1 MQASKALLLK
11 LPRTP
16 SNYVRAES
24 LFFSLRRNGVV
35 DIEMYETYAEFMR
48 TAHCGDVLKLFRQI
62 KEDGISTRLR
72 TYQTFIKAF
81 PSNDLG
87 SLEVF
92 ADMRLQKIRPDR
104 HLLERMIPRLVST
117 GELDVAQ
124 VCVEEYFTK
133 HLGTDTAVLLSAAKI
148 EVPECDDFFKLV
160 STTAFQTIEFQPI
173 WKQKLV
179 LFEALC
185 SANFKIGAE
194 VLFRWRQWED
204 SNWNIF
210 VHILLLACIRAR
222 SEQANSVVRRIYKDG
237 LKAGNLTLENVRLLV
252 EHFAHVG
259 QMTEAE
265 KVMANTVNCI
275 DYRCLI
281 LVLQG
286 WARLGN
292 LLEARRIF
300 ALLKGSL
307 TVEGIDAI
315 CSYSLY
321 CPILLESMNRGF
333 QLFKLYEE
341 HNILPSENSFEI
353 QLSSCYRVL
362 DHVGKTKM
370 EFSDQFY
377 RATFNHLNRVI
388 LSLAGTS
395 NENLQWRL
403 SEIECYRV
411 MWEGLPSCLDDLL
424 CAFRASGEIE
434 TWKLTGTLKA
444 CAIESWKTG
453 ATQVEDAIKMLP
465 IVPVFAQ
472 NTRIMAFGILGEID
486 WAFDVYKELKRSGQ
500 LPDRYTFIALFDA
513 LGRNSGTL
521 RRVNW
526 VLKEARQALEAQQ
539 IGREI
544 LTAAMEALI
553 QLDHPDDAVRLYKEY
568 GNSRNSLSATAVK
581 AYSKLGDYEHAKRIF
596 EKVINSGL
604 YLEKVRT
611 MFVAL
616 IECAPSSSE
625 VEELLTKV
633 IDLGLQPRPSLF
645 ASAVSACERFGD
657 LQRARRIRD
666 LMIEIGTH
674 RKFKPSAH
682 CYIGSTKAEF
692 GNGETPDP
700 WNAVHLVDQLA
711 HGLYKANFVHVT
723 NAIPWVGRVGIKKS
737 EQIRQLKYHAEKK
750 ALAVL
755 VYNNSVHDDLIIR
768 VNQVMCKDCN
778 SFFKAAALLLRRTV
792 RVVCPL
798 QTTVYNEADRG
809 K

>member
-16 SNYVRAES
+16 SNYARAES
-24 LFFSLRRNGVV
+24 LFFILRRDGLV

-48 TAHCGDVLKLFRQI
+48 TARCGDVLKLFRQI

-81 PSNDLG
+81 PSNNLG
-87 SLEVF
+87 SIEVF
-92 ADMRLQKIRPDR
+92 ADMRLQNIRPDR

-117 GELDVAQ
+117 GEVDVAQ

-148 EVPECDDFFKLV
+148 AAPECDDFFKLV
-160 STTAFQTIEFQPI
+160 ATTAFQTIEFQPI
-173 WKQKLV
+173 WKQKMV

-194 VLFRWRQWED
+194 VFFGWRQLED

-210 VHILLLACIRAR
+210 VRILMLACIRAR
-222 SEQANSVVRRIYKDG
+222 SEQASSVVRRIYKDS
-237 LKAGNLTLENVRLLV
+237 LKAGNLPQENVRLLV

-259 QMTEAE
+259 QMTWAE
-265 KVMANTVNCI
+265 EVMANMVNGF
-275 DYRCLI
+275 DYQCSI

-292 LLEARRIF
+292 LFNARRIL
-300 ALLKGSL
+300 ASLKGSL
-307 TVEGIDAI
+307 TVEAVDAI

-321 CPILLESMNRGF
+321 CPILLESMNNGF

-341 HNILPSENSFEI
+341 HNILPTENSFEI

-362 DHVGKTKM
+362 DHVTKTKM

-377 RATFNHLNRVI
+377 RATFDHLNPI
-388 LSLAGTS
+388 IFSLARTS

-411 MWEGLPSCLDDLL
+411 MWEGVPSCLEDLF
-424 CAFRASGEIE
+424 CAFRASRNIE
-434 TWKLTGTLKA
+434 TWKLTGILKA

-453 ATQVEDAIKMLP
+453 ATQVEDAINRLP
-465 IVPVFAQ
+465 TVQVFAQ
-472 NTRIMAFGILGEID
+472 NTRIMASGMLGEID
-486 WAFDVYKELKRSGQ
+486 KALNVYKELKRSGQ
-500 LPDRYTFIALFDA
+500 IPDRYTFIALFDA
-513 LGRNSGTL
+513 LGRNSGSL
-521 RRVNW
+521 ERVNW
-526 VLKEARQALEAQQ
+526 VLKEARQTLDAQH

-553 QLDHPDDAVRLYKEY
+553 QLDHADEAVRIWKEH
-568 GNSRNSLSATAVK
+568 GNSRNSLSASAVK
-581 AYSKLGDYEHAKRIF
+581 AYSNLGEYEHAKRIF

-616 IECAPSSSE
+616 IECAPTSSE

-692 GNGETPDP
+692 ANGETADP
-700 WNAVHLVDQLA
+700 WNAVRLVDQLA
-711 HGLYKANFVHVT
+711 HGLYKANFVHET
-723 NAIPWVGRVGIKKS
+723 KAIPWVGRVGIKKS

-750 ALAVL
+750 ALAVS
-755 VYNNSVHDDLIIR
+755 VYNHSAHDDLIIR
-768 VNQVMCKDCN
+768 VNQVICKDCN
-778 SFFKAAALLLRRTV
+778 SFFNAAALLLRRRV

-798 QTTVYNEADRG
+798 QTTVYNEVDRG
-809 K
+809 E